1 MQNLLLSFPRTGST
15 WTRYIIEFF
24 SKKCVEG
31 HYDKKS
37 VHSTIQDNGFK
48 TIDDIDHKNIF
59 ANMVHMS
66 SNIQSKPQK
75 LCMSYRNATEVIP
88 SYQYSENHANKNVPI
103 EDWIKNKNPL
113 DFSAKVN
120 QYLLNINYYEQFD
133 GSKMVL
139 RYEELMN
146 TPSEA
151 IKELT
156 LFFDIYN
163 DELFDHFMK
172 NYEEHKQTNLL
183 YKSLPKHMS
192 VNTSG
197 KTNVISDILPDNL
210 KEYLESK
217 FKNIQK

>member
-1 MQNLLLSFPRTGST
+1 MNLLLSFPRTGST

-31 HYDKKS
+31 YYDKKS
-37 VHSTIQDNGFK
+37 VHSTIQGNGFE
-48 TIDDIDHKNIF
+48 TISEIDHKNVF

-66 SNIQSKPQK
+66 SDIRIIPQK
-75 LCMSYRNATEVIP
+75 LCMSYRNAAEVIP
-88 SYQYSENHANKNVPI
+88 SYQYSENHTNKSIPI
-103 EDWIKNKNPL
+103 QDWIKNKTPS
-113 DFSAKVN
+113 DFNAKVN
-120 QYLLNINYYEQFD
+120 QYLSNINYYEKFN
-133 GSKMVL
+133 GPKMIL
-139 RYEELMN
+139 RYEKLMN
-146 TPSEA
+146 NPAEA

-156 LFFDIYN
+156 LFFGVYD
-163 DELFDHFMK
+163 DELLNDFMK
-172 NYEEHKQTNLL
+172 NYEEHKKTNLS

-210 KEYLESK
+210 KEYFESK